1 MYTCIAVACSL
12 TDDAPRRSL
21 RLRRLSMPV
30 HAPSCAPL
38 GVLSPRD
45 ARNRAQSSKHAAQG
59 LEALYRMQPA
69 PSVISRSPLGCAGD
83 DHPARR
89 RGGRPYSRALPAVC
103 AQLRQRRPAVRLGRT
118 DPLAAETLD
127 ELAELSSPVATET
140 ASGLLE
146 YRRCTTRAHAW
157 RCTAPA
163 GAPTRH
169 GRIE

>member
-69 PSVISRSPLGCAGD
+69 PSVISRLSDAPETITLRVGAAGGLT
-83 DHPARR
+83 
-89 RGGRPYSRALPAVC
+89 RGHVPAVC

-127 ELAELSSPVATET
+127 ELAERSSPVATET

-146 YRRCTTRAHAW
+146 YRRCTTRAHAR

-163 GAPTRH
+163 GAPARH